1 VTGKIMPLHS
11 MSSINSSRIAHQC
24 LLLAATLPFSFS
36 CFAGT
41 LNINATDKNGANM
54 ADVVIYASPV
64 GGNAPAASPV
74 ATTSSEPVAIGQN
87 NLQFSPYVTAIQ
99 VGSSVRF
106 PNYDK
111 IEHHV
116 KSFSPTKEFE
126 IKTYDKGTPPPV
138 QFDKPGVVVVYCVL
152 HEWMRAYV
160 MVVDTPWFDR
170 TDATG
175 NARLEGLKP
184 GTWEI
189 KAWHPDYG
197 SIKPPLKQTVQVT
210 DTGMTPLSFNFDL
223 VPKKRRPAK
232 PM

>member
-1 VTGKIMPLHS
+1 MLS
-11 MSSINSSRIAHQC
+11 MSV
-24 LLLAATLPFSFS
+24 S
-36 CFAGT
+36 CFAAT
-41 LNINATDKNGANM
+41 VNVIATDKNGAQM

-64 GGNAPAASPV
+64 GGTTPSSAQMTAP
-74 ATTSSEPVAIGQN
+74 SSEPVTIGQN
-87 NLQFSPYVTAIQ
+87 HLQFSPYVTAIQ
-99 VGSSVRF
+99 VGSSVKF

-116 KSFSPTKEFE
+116 KSFSPAREFE

-138 QFDKPGVVVVYCVL
+138 LFDKPGVVVVYCVL

-160 MVVDTPWFDR
+160 MVVDTPWFNR

-175 NARLEGLKP
+175 GAQLEGLKP

-189 KAWHPDYG
+189 KAWHPDFG
-197 SIKPPLKQTVQVT
+197 SIKPPLKQTVQVMES
-210 DTGMTPLSFNFDL
+210 GMTPVSFNFDL

-232 PM
+232 HM